1 MIGSLY
7 VHVPL
12 CLRKCDYCDFY
23 SLPSSH
29 PLRAEIVPLLL
40 SELRLR
46 HESRERREASEA
58 KASLAWDT
66 VYVGGGTPSVL
77 SPEEIYELARGIGPL
92 APDGEWTVEANPE
105 DLSPDWIDALA
116 SGGVN
121 RLSLGIQSLTDRL
134 LKAVGRRGSRET
146 ALRGLALARA
156 RWKGRLSLDLI
167 AGLPGQTEEDLAR
180 DIAEALSF
188 GPDHVSLYA
197 LTVEEGTPLAGRFRP
212 DEESSARLWL
222 AGRDAL
228 EEAGLRQYEVSNFA
242 RPGSKSRHNL
252 VYWRM
257 GSWLAVG
264 PSASG
269 TEVSQDHARRYRNA
283 CDLERWAIDPV
294 GSAETEDVSRLELVE
309 ETMMMGFRLRE
320 GISRNRFRARFGTD
334 ILNLIGPAA
343 SRWADRGLLVADEGA
358 VALTADGLA
367 LLNLFLA
374 DCMECLWEN
383 EHR

>member
-29 PLRAEIVPLLL
+29 PLRARIVSLLL

-46 HESRERREASEA
+46 QEAFGLRDA
-58 KASLAWDT
+58 RAWDT
-66 VYVGGGTPSVL
+66 VYVGGGTPSML
-77 SPEEIYELARGIGPL
+77 SPDEIAELARGIGPI
-92 APDGEWTVEANPE
+92 ATDGEWTVEANPE
-105 DLSPDWIDALA
+105 DLSPEWLDALA
-116 SGGVN
+116 ASGAN

-134 LKAVGRRGSRET
+134 LQAVGRRGSRET
-146 ALRGLALARA
+146 ALRGLDLARE
-156 RWKGRLSLDLI
+156 RWTGRLSLDLI
-167 AGLPGQTEEDLAR
+167 AGLPGQTEADLAR

-212 DEESSARLWL
+212 DEESAARLWL

-228 EEAGLRQYEVSNFA
+228 EAAGFRQYEVSNFA
-242 RPGSKSRHNL
+242 RPGAESRHNL

-269 TEVSQDHARRYRNA
+269 TEISLDRARRYRNA
-283 CDLERWAIDPV
+283 CDLERWALDPV
-294 GSAETEDVSRLELVE
+294 GSAETEEVSRLELVE
-309 ETMMMGFRLRE
+309 ETMMMGFRLRD
-320 GISRNRFRARFGTD
+320 GISRADFRARFGTD
-334 ILNLIGPAA
+334 ILDVIGPAA
-343 SRWADRGLLVADEGA
+343 ARWADRGLLVASEDA